1 MIVRTLLTAAA
12 MTIAATAT
20 LAQPAVPGCMAI
32 SSKNAAIPTLK
43 SDTPTPGC
51 MLIVPAKDIAKRL
64 DAPPARP
71 GAAVSSPITTTGSFI
86 TMVAH
91 RTADGM
97 PELHVNWTDVMVIM
111 QGDVTL
117 TYGGTLSGNTMDAN
131 GESHGGKI
139 IGGTTVALHKGDYI
153 QVPAGLPHLMTN
165 PRGDFRYFVT
175 KIHA

>member
-1 MIVRTLLTAAA
+1 MTVRTLLTAAA
-12 MTIAATAT
+12 TTIAATAA
-20 LAQPAVPGCMAI
+20 LAEPAAPACVAI
-32 SSKNAAIPTLK
+32 SSKNAATPAPK
-43 SDTPTPGC
+43 PDTPTASC
-51 MLIVPAKDIAKRL
+51 MLIVPAEDIAKRL
-64 DAPPARP
+64 DAPPVRP
-71 GAAVSSPITTTGSFI
+71 GAAVSSPITTAGSFI

-97 PELHVNWTDVMVIM
+97 PELHVNWIDVMVVM

-139 IGGTTVALHKGDYI
+139 VGGTTVALHKGDYI
-153 QVPAGLPHLMTN
+153 QVPAGLPHLMTD
-165 PRGDFRYFVT
+165 PKGDFRYFVT